1 MRIRT
6 ALAASAFAAS
16 VLLGSAG
23 TALACDGE
31 NGPEG
36 RHYSDE
42 HNGRHHYDEN
52 DDKGRHHG
60 DKGGHHAKGKEGGY
74 AEYCNIGGEN
84 GVTHARFMGFK
95 EHSKSK
101 YNGHHNGHGN
111 GNDNGHD
118 GDYKHHG
125 EYDTYCVSSHS

>member
-1 MRIRT
+1 MRIST

-36 RHYSDE
+36 RHHSEEYND
-42 HNGRHHYDEN
+42 GRHHSDEYG
-52 DDKGRHHG
+52 DKGRHHS
-60 DKGGHHAKGKEGGY
+60 KGKEAGY

-84 GVTHARFMGFK
+84 GVTHARFMGYK
-95 EHSKSK
+95 EHSKGK
-101 YNGHHNGHGN
+101 YDGHHEG
-111 GNDNGHD
+111 
-118 GDYKHHG
+118 YQHHG
-125 EYDTYCVSSHS
+125 SYKSYCVSSHS